1 MFFKKFI
8 GSNTENILPQSH
20 FHQYAATHS
29 MGLCTLFLSL
39 GLILALS
46 YSLVI
51 NKFLSIAGSVFFT
64 LIGNLKFIFI
74 IILSYYIFHDEL
86 TITNVIGVFI
96 TFIGFML
103 YSYFKDADENK
114 NDNLENSEQ
123 KFQNGEKTIQYDD
136 VYGNNEENEFLLTT
150 NDHVRYSNK
159 FETEVIDDVDNGNS
173 NNNNKTLQW
182 VFYVETFL
190 SIFVLIML
198 FSFLFL
204 GHNNNKQQGALLL
217 LNNNNNNNSNF
228 NNKKNVSISN
238 VRMGGK

>member
-1 MFFKKFI
+1 
-8 GSNTENILPQSH
+8 
-20 FHQYAATHS
+20 

-123 KFQNGEKTIQYDD
+123 KFQNGILKEKTIQYDD
-136 VYGNNEENEFLLTT
+136 VYSNNEENEFLLTT

-217 LNNNNNNNSNF
+217 LNNNNNNSNF

>member
-1 MFFKKFI
+1 
-8 GSNTENILPQSH
+8 
-20 FHQYAATHS
+20 

-123 KFQNGEKTIQYDD
+123 KFQNGILKEKTIQYDD
-136 VYGNNEENEFLLTT
+136 VYSNNEENEFLLTT
-150 NDHVRYSNK
+150 NDHVRYSSN
-159 FETEVIDDVDNGNS
+159 FETEAIDDVDNGNS

-217 LNNNNNNNSNF
+217 LNNNNNNSNF

-238 VRMGGK
+238 VWVVNNETNDDHRHMPSHYQKRKK

>member
-1 MFFKKFI
+1 
-8 GSNTENILPQSH
+8 
-20 FHQYAATHS
+20 
-29 MGLCTLFLSL
+29 MGLCALFLSL

-123 KFQNGEKTIQYDD
+123 KFQNGILKEKTIQYDD
-136 VYGNNEENEFLLTT
+136 VYSNNEENEFLLTT

-217 LNNNNNNNSNF
+217 LNNNNSNF

-238 VRMGGK
+238 VWVVNNKTNDDHHHTPSHYQKRKK

>member
-1 MFFKKFI
+1 
-8 GSNTENILPQSH
+8 
-20 FHQYAATHS
+20 

-123 KFQNGEKTIQYDD
+123 KFQNGILKEKTIQYDD
-136 VYGNNEENEFLLTT
+136 VYSNNEENEFLLTT
-150 NDHVRYSNK
+150 NDHVRYSSN
-159 FETEVIDDVDNGNS
+159 FETEAIDDVDNGNS

-217 LNNNNNNNSNF
+217 LNNNNNNSNF
-228 NNKKNVSISN
+228 NNKKNASISN
-238 VRMGGK
+238 VWVVNNETNDDHRHMPSHYQKRKK

>member
-1 MFFKKFI
+1 
-8 GSNTENILPQSH
+8 
-20 FHQYAATHS
+20 
-29 MGLCTLFLSL
+29 
-39 GLILALS
+39 
-46 YSLVI
+46 
-51 NKFLSIAGSVFFT
+51 
-64 LIGNLKFIFI
+64 
-74 IILSYYIFHDEL
+74 
-86 TITNVIGVFI
+86 
-96 TFIGFML
+96 ML

-190 SIFVLIML
+190 SI
-198 FSFLFL
+198 
-204 GHNNNKQQGALLL
+204 
-217 LNNNNNNNSNF
+217 
-228 NNKKNVSISN
+228 
-238 VRMGGK
+238 

>member
-1 MFFKKFI
+1 
-8 GSNTENILPQSH
+8 
-20 FHQYAATHS
+20 

-123 KFQNGEKTIQYDD
+123 KFQNGILKEKTIQYDD
-136 VYGNNEENEFLLTT
+136 VYSNNEENEFLLTT
-150 NDHVRYSNK
+150 NDHVRYSSN
-159 FETEVIDDVDNGNS
+159 FETEAIDDVDNGNS

-217 LNNNNNNNSNF
+217 LNNNNNNSNF
-228 NNKKNVSISN
+228 NNKKNASISN
-238 VRMGGK
+238 VWVVVVNNETNDDHRHMPSHYQKRKK